1 MFSAVYFNP
10 VAKGEEDKAKYV
22 VEQLYRHYLHHVEE
36 LPEELKSKIEE
47 NPGTKVT
54 IPEFGQTFELGAE
67 MPVELERNK
76 EVVAF
81 DKELLRLNVLDKIE
95 QMKDEISELA
105 NTVKEENFVAQDD
118 DIKKLNDKIQ
128 EIQNQIKK
136 MMK

>member
-1 MFSAVYFNP
+1 
-10 VAKGEEDKAKYV
+10 
-22 VEQLYRHYLHHVEE
+22 
-36 LPEELKSKIEE
+36 
-47 NPGTKVT
+47 
-54 IPEFGQTFELGAE
+54 